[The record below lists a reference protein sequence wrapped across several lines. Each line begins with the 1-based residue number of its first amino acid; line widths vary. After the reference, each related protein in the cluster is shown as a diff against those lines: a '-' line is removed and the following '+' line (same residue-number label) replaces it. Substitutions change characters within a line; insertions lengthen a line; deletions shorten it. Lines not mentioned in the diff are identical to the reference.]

1 MEEQFVHSDIYIKEI
16 LEEVKTIALIGA
28 SSNPEKDSYK
38 VMKFLLEKN
47 YEVYPVNPNEKGKT
61 ILGQYCYGDL
71 QSIGLPI
78 DMVEVFRKSE
88 EVLGIAKEA
97 INIGS
102 KVLWT
107 QLGIIDK
114 EAFKIQ
120 VETFNNNKISVLK
133 EAKKSI
139 SLEIDQKRATS
150 IELFRACLLY
160 TSDAADE

>member
-1 MEEQFVHSDIYIKEI
+1 MEEQCVHSDINTKQI

-28 SSNPEKDSYK
+28 SSNPEKDSYR

-47 YEVYPVNPNEKGKT
+47 YVVYPVNPNEKGKS

-71 QSIGLPI
+71 KSIGLPI

-97 INIGS
+97 IDIGS

-114 EAFKIQ
+114 EAFKIAKN
-120 VETFNNNKISVLK
+120 EGLK
-133 EAKKSI
+133 VVMNRCPK
-139 SLEIDQKRATS
+139 
-150 IELFRACLLY
+150 IELKKIE
-160 TSDAADE
+160 THIGSKK

>member
-1 MEEQFVHSDIYIKEI
+1 MEEQCVHSDIYIKEI

-47 YEVYPVNPNEKGKT
+47 YVVYPVNPNEKGNS

-71 QSIGLPI
+71 KSIEFPI
-78 DMVEVFRKSE
+78 DMVAIFRMSD

-102 KVLWT
+102 
-107 QLGIIDK
+107 
-114 EAFKIQ
+114 
-120 VETFNNNKISVLK
+120 
-133 EAKKSI
+133 
-139 SLEIDQKRATS
+139 
-150 IELFRACLLY
+150 
-160 TSDAADE
+160 

>member
-38 VMKFLLEKN
+38 VMKFLLEKK
-47 YEVYPVNPNEKGKT
+47 YKVYPVNPNEKGNS
-61 ILGQYCYGDL
+61 ILGQYCYADL
-71 QSIGLPI
+71 QSIEFPI
-78 DMVEVFRKSE
+78 DMVEIFRKSE

-107 QLGIIDK
+107 QLGIIDE
-114 EAFKIQ
+114 EAFKMAKN
-120 VETFNNNKISVLK
+120 EGLK
-133 EAKKSI
+133 VVMNRCPK
-139 SLEIDQKRATS
+139 
-150 IELFRACLLY
+150 IELKK
-160 TSDAADE
+160 

>member
-1 MEEQFVHSDIYIKEI
+1 MDEHSDSFISHI
-16 LEEVKTIALIGA
+16 LQDVKTIALVGV
-28 SSNPEKDSYK
+28 SSNKQKDSYK
-38 VMKFLLEKN
+38 VMKFLLENN
-47 YEVYPVNPNEKGKT
+47 YEVYPVNPNEKGKS

-114 EAFKIQ
+114 EAFKMAKN
-120 VETFNNNKISVLK
+120 EGLK
-133 EAKKSI
+133 VVMNRCPK
-139 SLEIDQKRATS
+139 
-150 IELFRACLLY
+150 IELKK
-160 TSDAADE
+160 

>member
-38 VMKFLLEKN
+38 VMKFLLEKK
-47 YEVYPVNPNEKGKT
+47 YEVYPVNPNEKGNS
-61 ILGQYCYGDL
+61 ILGQYCYADL
-71 QSIGLPI
+71 QSIEFPI
-78 DMVEVFRKSE
+78 DMVEIFRKSE

-114 EAFKIQ
+114 EAFRMAKN
-120 VETFNNNKISVLK
+120 EGLK
-133 EAKKSI
+133 VVMNRCPK
-139 SLEIDQKRATS
+139 
-150 IELFRACLLY
+150 IELKK
-160 TSDAADE
+160 

>member
-1 MEEQFVHSDIYIKEI
+1 MEEQCVHSDINTKQI

-47 YEVYPVNPNEKGKT
+47 YVVYPVNPNEKGKS

-71 QSIGLPI
+71 KSIGLPI
-78 DMVEVFRKSE
+78 DMIEVFKKSE

-97 INIGS
+97 IDIGS

-114 EAFKIQ
+114 EAFNMAKN
-120 VETFNNNKISVLK
+120 EGLK
-133 EAKKSI
+133 VVMNRCPK
-139 SLEIDQKRATS
+139 
-150 IELFRACLLY
+150 IELKK
-160 TSDAADE
+160 

>member
-1 MEEQFVHSDIYIKEI
+1 MEEQLVHSDVYIKEI
-16 LEEVKTIALIGA
+16 LEEVKSVALIGA

-47 YEVYPVNPNEKGKT
+47 YEVYPVNPNKKGKS

-71 QSIGLPI
+71 QSIALPI

-114 EAFKIQ
+114 KAFKIAKN
-120 VETFNNNKISVLK
+120 EGLK
-133 EAKKSI
+133 VVMNRCPI
-139 SLEIDQKRATS
+139 
-150 IELFRACLLY
+150 IELKK
-160 TSDAADE
+160 

>member
-1 MEEQFVHSDIYIKEI
+1 MEEQCVHSDINTKQI

-47 YEVYPVNPNEKGKT
+47 YVVYPVNPNEKGKS

-71 QSIGLPI
+71 QSIEFPV

-97 INIGS
+97 IDIGS

-114 EAFKIQ
+114 EAFNMAKN
-120 VETFNNNKISVLK
+120 EGLK
-133 EAKKSI
+133 VVMNRCPK
-139 SLEIDQKRATS
+139 
-150 IELFRACLLY
+150 IELKK
-160 TSDAADE
+160 

>member
-1 MEEQFVHSDIYIKEI
+1 MEEQVIHSDNYINQI
-16 LEEVKTIALIGA
+16 LKEVKTIAIIGA
-28 SSNPEKDSYK
+28 SSNSEKDSYK
-38 VMKFLLEKN
+38 VMKFLLENN
-47 YEVYPVNPNEKGKT
+47 YEVYPVNPNEKGKS

-78 DMVEVFRKSE
+78 DMIEVFRKSE

-114 EAFKIQ
+114 EAFKMAKN
-120 VETFNNNKISVLK
+120 EGLK
-133 EAKKSI
+133 VVMNRCPK
-139 SLEIDQKRATS
+139 
-150 IELFRACLLY
+150 IELKK
-160 TSDAADE
+160 

>member
-1 MEEQFVHSDIYIKEI
+1 MEEQCVHSDINTKQI

-38 VMKFLLEKN
+38 VMKFLLENN
-47 YEVYPVNPNEKGKT
+47 YVVYPVNPNEKGKS

-71 QSIGLPI
+71 KSIGLPI
-78 DMVEVFRKSE
+78 DMIEVFRKSE

-97 INIGS
+97 IDIGS

-114 EAFKIQ
+114 EAFNMAKN
-120 VETFNNNKISVLK
+120 EGLK
-133 EAKKSI
+133 VVMNRCPK
-139 SLEIDQKRATS
+139 
-150 IELFRACLLY
+150 IELKK
-160 TSDAADE
+160 

>member
-1 MEEQFVHSDIYIKEI
+1 MEEQCVHYDINTKQI

-47 YEVYPVNPNEKGKT
+47 YVVYPVNPNEKGKS

-71 QSIGLPI
+71 KSIGLPI

-97 INIGS
+97 IDIGS

-114 EAFKIQ
+114 EALKIAKNDGLK
-120 VETFNNNKISVLK
+120 VVMNRCPKI
-133 EAKKSI
+133 
-139 SLEIDQKRATS
+139 
-150 IELFRACLLY
+150 
-160 TSDAADE
+160 

>member
-16 LEEVKTIALIGA
+16 LEEVKTIALVGA

-47 YEVYPVNPNEKGKT
+47 YEVYPVNPNEKGNS
-61 ILGQYCYGDL
+61 ILGQFCYGDL
-71 QSIGLPI
+71 QSIGFPI
-78 DMVEVFRKSE
+78 DMVEIFRKSE

-107 QLGIIDK
+107 QLGIIDN
-114 EAFKIQ
+114 EAFKMAKS
-120 VETFNNNKISVLK
+120 NGLK
-133 EAKKSI
+133 VVMDRCPK
-139 SLEIDQKRATS
+139 
-150 IELFRACLLY
+150 IELKK
-160 TSDAADE
+160 

>member
-1 MEEQFVHSDIYIKEI
+1 MEEQCVHSDINTKQI

-28 SSNPEKDSYK
+28 SSNPDRDSYK

-47 YEVYPVNPNEKGKT
+47 YEVYPVNPNEKGKR

-71 QSIGLPI
+71 QSIGFPI
-78 DMVEVFRKSE
+78 DMVEIFRKSE

-107 QLGIIDK
+107 QLGIIDE
-114 EAFKIQ
+114 EAFKMAKS
-120 VETFNNNKISVLK
+120 EGLK
-133 EAKKSI
+133 VVMNRCPK
-139 SLEIDQKRATS
+139 
-150 IELFRACLLY
+150 IELKK
-160 TSDAADE
+160 

>member
-1 MEEQFVHSDIYIKEI
+1 MEEQLVHSDIYIKKI

-38 VMKFLLEKN
+38 VMKFLLEKK
-47 YEVYPVNPNEKGKT
+47 YEVYPVNPNEKGNS

-71 QSIGLPI
+71 QSIEFPI
-78 DMVEVFRKSE
+78 DMVEIFRKSE
-88 EVLGIAKEA
+88 EVLGIAKQA

-114 EAFKIQ
+114 EAFKLAKN
-120 VETFNNNKISVLK
+120 EGLK
-133 EAKKSI
+133 VVMNRCPK
-139 SLEIDQKRATS
+139 
-150 IELFRACLLY
+150 IELKK
-160 TSDAADE
+160 

>member
-1 MEEQFVHSDIYIKEI
+1 MEEQFVHSDLYIKEI
-16 LEEVKTIALIGA
+16 LEEVKTIALVGA
-28 SSNPEKDSYK
+28 SSNPKKDSYK

-47 YEVYPVNPNEKGKT
+47 YEVYPVNPNKKGKS

-71 QSIGLPI
+71 QSIGFPI

-88 EVLGIAKEA
+88 EVLGITKEA

-114 EAFKIQ
+114 EAFKIAKN
-120 VETFNNNKISVLK
+120 EGLK
-133 EAKKSI
+133 VVMNRCPK
-139 SLEIDQKRATS
+139 
-150 IELFRACLLY
+150 IELKK
-160 TSDAADE
+160 